1 MVKRNVIVPK
11 LDYLEALGAVT
22 NNCSNKTGT
31 LTQGKMV
38 VKKVWIPSKGI
49 YSMGVSNEPFN
60 PTVSDVTFTP
70 VPPTHFDQE
79 KEGAPIDSLEN
90 SVAGNPRLE
99 EFLNVAAM
107 ANLSH
112 VYRSEQGEW
121 HVHGEATEIAIQV
134 FASQFNLNRDQWTKD
149 EGAIW
154 HQKAEFQFHSSVK
167 KMSVVFT
174 RLEGQTE
181 CSMVFT
187 KGAVERIVDACTS
200 VLWEQD
206 KALEGAN
213 LQCNEV
219 ERDLC
224 FLGLIGL
231 YDLLCPETAG
241 AICACY
247 QAGIAV
253 HMVMGDHPGTAKAI
267 AQQVGMVLANLS
279 TAAADVADVMVMTAA
294 CGCWDRDRPG
304 RFDVAKDASDIIL
317 TDDNLASI
325 LEVVKEGRCIF
336 DNNEKFMLYLLSK
349 NIAQSVFL
357 LAPVEIL
364 WIIIITSG
372 MPDIGLGME
381 IATLEIMDR
390 PPQIKQGIFTR
401 EVIINIVVYGISLA
415 AVTTSTRQT
424 ATWPSLCLNSQ
435 RYLTQWMFDIWR
447 NQFLFWSIVAGS
459 MTTFPIIYIPVL
471 NHVVFKHTGIS
482 WEWGIVF
489 VEAVLFFLGVELWKF
504 SKRVYFR
511 QRKESPATGNE
522 WA

>member
-11 LDYLEALGAVT
+11 LDSLEALGAVT

-70 VPPTHFDQE
+70 VPPMHFDQE

-121 HVHGEATEIAIQV
+121 HVH
-134 FASQFNLNRDQWTKD
+134 DQWTKD

-187 KGAVERIVDACTS
+187 KGAVEH
-200 VLWEQD
+200 
-206 KALEGAN
+206 

-279 TAAADVADVMVMTAA
+279 TVAADVADVMVMTAA

-336 DNNEKFMLYLLSK
+336 DNIEKFMLYLLSK